1 MRNGYNKVY
10 KKYTPYSNM
19 LNKTEVVVIFIT
31 TIILAF
37 AINLLQTWESFLFT
51 LLAVFIIILVNT
63 IAKKIT
69 SYHLD
74 SEIEVKL
81 WEIKR
86 YGFKASWHF
95 KKPFPLGAF
104 LPILSKLILFPLN
117 SFVWMASLVFDVKA
131 KTYRAAK
138 RHWLYSFSEM
148 TEDHIGYIA
157 AAGIAINLIL
167 AIAGYLI
174 GFPLFAKLNI
184 YYAFF
189 NMLPISNLD
198 GNKIFFGN
206 IVLWTFLATITLIG
220 LGYAILLV

>member
-1 MRNGYNKVY
+1 MIT
-10 KKYTPYSNM
+10 KKEITAI
-19 LNKTEVVVIFIT
+19 LIATVV
-31 TIILAF
+31 LAF
-37 AINLLQTWESFLFT
+37 SINLISSLSSFLYT
-51 LLAVFIIILVNT
+51 LLAVFILILANL

-69 SYHLD
+69 SFHLD
-74 SEIEVKL
+74 SEIETSL

-86 YGFKASWHF
+86 WGVRAHHRL

-104 LPILSKLILFPLN
+104 LPILSKLILFPIN

-138 RHWLYSFSEM
+138 RHGLYKFSEM

-157 AAGIAINLIL
+157 AAGIGANLIL
-167 AIAGYLI
+167 AIIGYLI
-174 GFPLFAKLNI
+174 GYPLFAKLNI

-189 NMLPISNLD
+189 NMIPISNLD

-206 IVLWTFLATITLIG
+206 LVLWVFLAVITLIG
-220 LGYAILLV
+220 LGYALFLI